1 MWPPLH
7 GLPQTPQLFESE
19 EVSTQF
25 VPHSCWGALQLTLPP
40 PPPVPGLP
48 LPALPGLL
56 PPEGL
61 VQAAVRIAKPSPKRH
76 TRAVFMTD
84 EIPG

>member
-1 MWPPLH
+1 
-7 GLPQTPQLFESE
+7 
-19 EVSTQF
+19 
-25 VPHSCWGALQLTLPP
+25 
-40 PPPVPGLP
+40 VPGLP